1 MFDIIKSNPLLWFII
16 FLAVV
21 APSFL
26 FGAVKVVIYIILG
39 IILLFIIL
47 SAFFSF
53 KIQTMR
59 SRMEDQMRGGA
70 GANQQS
76 PFGQNQRFSGR
87 GGNSQKGQEGDV
99 KIFTSAEK
107 QEKKVNKDVGDYVDF
122 EEIKK

>member
-1 MFDIIKSNPLLWFII
+1 MFDIIKSNPLLWIII

-39 IILLFIIL
+39 IILLGFIL
-47 SAFFSF
+47 SAIFSV
-53 KIQTMR
+53 KIQRMR
-59 SRMEDQMRGGA
+59 SQMEDQMRGAA
-70 GANQQS
+70 GGGTRQN
-76 PFGQNQRFSGR
+76 PFGQQ
-87 GGNSQKGQEGDV
+87 QHTQQTQEGDV
-99 KIFTSAEK
+99 KIYATPES

>member
-47 SAFFSF
+47 SALFSF
-53 KIQTMR
+53 KIKTMR

-70 GANQQS
+70 DANQQS

-87 GGNSQKGQEGDV
+87 GGNSQEGDV